1 MRVAIILSKT
11 AKPESGGTYSFERDL
26 INSLTEFKNNTE
38 HLFYIFGWDKNPPFG
53 ISNSSRI
60 QYVCIFSPSYIAS
73 RIYRKIPKF
82 GLKKTLKLVG
92 KKLFDSDSEENKI
105 LRALLKNEIDMTWN
119 WGLSCPV
126 RKLPYIAT
134 VWDLQHRL
142 QPYFPEF
149 CSGWWYDLEKFHFET
164 LGKASFVITGT
175 EAGKKEVQNF
185 YRVPKDR
192 IRVLPFPTPSFT
204 LNPCFSEKTKLFTQY
219 NLPASFLDCFLFY
232 PATFSTYKNHS
243 NLLLSLKYLKD
254 EFDLRIPAVF
264 TGAEQNNS
272 DYINQLINDLELQSQ
287 VRILGFIPLE
297 DLSSFYRYAFAL
309 TFVSLH
315 GPDNLPP
322 LEAFA
327 LGCPVIASNVLGSEE
342 QLGEAALLID
352 SKEPKQIA
360 LAIKSLIDNP
370 DLRKALIHKGLIRA
384 SQWTGQDYIK
394 EVCSILDEF
403 ASIRR
408 CWGSSKHYF

>member
-1 MRVAIILSKT
+1 MRVAIILNKT
-11 AKPESGGTYSFERDL
+11 ARPETGGTYSFEREL
-26 INSLTEFKNNTE
+26 ITSLIEFKDNTE
-38 HLFYIFGWDKNPPFG
+38 HSFYIFGWEKISPFKIPG
-53 ISNSSRI
+53 SSNIRYI
-60 QYVCIFSPSYIAS
+60 FIFSPFYAALK
-73 RIYRKIPKF
+73 IYRKIPRF
-82 GLKKTLKLVG
+82 RLKKPLELIG
-92 KKLFDSDSEENKI
+92 NKLFNSSFEEDRI

-149 CSGWWYDLEKFHFET
+149 CTDLWNDLEKYYLET
-164 LGKASFVITGT
+164 LGKASLVITGT

-192 IRVLPFPTPSFT
+192 IRVLPFPTPSFA
-204 LNPCFSEKTKLFTQY
+204 LNSCATEKSKLSNQY
-219 NLPASFLDCFLFY
+219 HLPASLLDCFLFY
-232 PATFSTYKNHS
+232 PAKFATYKNHA
-243 NLLLSLKYLKD
+243 NLLLSLRYLKD
-254 EFDLRIPAVF
+254 EFNLKISAIF
-264 TGAEQNNS
+264 AGAEQGS
-272 DYINQLINDLELQSQ
+272 SRYITQLINDLNLQNQ
-287 VRILGFIPLE
+287 IYILGFIPLG
-297 DLSSFYRYAFAL
+297 DLAAFYHYAFAL

-327 LGCPVIASNVLGSEE
+327 LGCPVIASNVPGSEE

-352 SKEPKQIA
+352 SKDPKQIA
-360 LAIKSLIDNP
+360 LAIKSLMDNP
-370 DLRKALIHKGLIRA
+370 NLREGLIQKGLLRA
-384 SQWTGQDYIK
+384 SQWTGKDYIK

-408 CWGSSKHYF
+408 CWGSSKSCF